1 MVIFFSATTCCFYL
15 LDMKPDYIAAG
26 SWPDDAVE
34 MTDKEKETYWT
45 KQAPFGKQL
54 GGDNKGHPAWINTQ
68 PLSHEEAVA
77 EAEAKKSRLLSEAAE
92 KIGPLQD
99 AVDLDMATPEEEA
112 MLKEWKNYRVMTNR
126 VDTSLGADAVWP
138 GRVKENIQD

>member
-1 MVIFFSATTCCFYL
+1 
-15 LDMKPDYIAAG
+15 MKPDYIAAG

-77 EAEAKKSRLLSEAAE
+77 EAEAKSLACYQKLLKNWPASGCRRSGYGDTGRRSDAERVEELSGDDQSR
-92 KIGPLQD
+92 
-99 AVDLDMATPEEEA
+99 
-112 MLKEWKNYRVMTNR
+112 
-126 VDTSLGADAVWP
+126 
-138 GRVKENIQD
+138 